1 MSRVPKL
8 IKDYTERRRTVSSQ
22 FSAMVHNE
30 LEEARAG
37 MDLLAGSRLV
47 VLLCV
52 AVESTSCVA
61 GCDSTLTA
69 LRGNT
74 SGVAASCTS
83 QLLQTEVFA
92 QMCTVFTIRRNASL
106 LLKDIDALAQIP
118 EEIETIRELL
128 ESTDENTQV
137 LCLATPAPPL
147 F

>member
-1 MSRVPKL
+1 
-8 IKDYTERRRTVSSQ
+8 
-22 FSAMVHNE
+22 
-30 LEEARAG
+30 
-37 MDLLAGSRLV
+37 MDGLSISNDG
-47 VLLCV
+47 
-52 AVESTSCVA
+52 
-61 GCDSTLTA
+61 
-69 LRGNT
+69 RGNT

-128 ESTDENTQV
+128 ENTDENTQV
-137 LCLATPAPPL
+137 LCLATPSPPL